1 MRQREK
7 KRLGEE
13 REAQAH
19 RSGRNH
25 AVMPAE
31 VRHSD
36 ERFLCSGGV
45 SGGGAKERSER
56 RSGGFIGVRWR
67 GGGARV

>member
-1 MRQREK
+1 VRQREK

-13 REAQAH
+13 RGARAH
-19 RSGRNH
+19 RSGRKR

-36 ERFLCSGGV
+36 KLLLPSGGA
-45 SGGGAKERSER
+45 SKREKGAREE
-56 RSGGFIGVRWR
+56 R
-67 GGGARV
+67 GGW